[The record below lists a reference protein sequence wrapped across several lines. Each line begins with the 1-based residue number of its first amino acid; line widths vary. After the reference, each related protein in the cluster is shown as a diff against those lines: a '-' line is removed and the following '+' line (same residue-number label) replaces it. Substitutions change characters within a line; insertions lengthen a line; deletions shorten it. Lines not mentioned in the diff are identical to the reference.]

1 MRKIFSIESRYFR
14 IFSRITDIFM
24 LNLLFT
30 LTSLPLVTIG
40 ASIAALN
47 GSWQRILRGE
57 ENEIIKS
64 YFHYFISNFR
74 QATIIWVGLLS
85 TAWLILVELIFFL
98 NQIGPI
104 RWVGLTALIVISI
117 MWLIILFVS
126 LTYICLYEDRIVR
139 AIKNSFLLI
148 VKKPF
153 YSLVLIW
160 INILV
165 IYFSISNIV
174 GLFTAL
180 YVFTFGGISAL
191 AGLNAWLTKHILSIT
206 K

>member
-1 MRKIFSIESRYFR
+1 MWF
-14 IFSRITDIFM
+14 
-24 LNLLFT
+24 
-30 LTSLPLVTIG
+30 
-40 ASIAALN
+40 
-47 GSWQRILRGE
+47 
-57 ENEIIKS
+57 II
-64 YFHYFISNFR
+64 
-74 QATIIWVGLLS
+74 VL
-85 TAWLILVELIFFL
+85 
-98 NQIGPI
+98 
-104 RWVGLTALIVISI
+104 
-117 MWLIILFVS
+117 VS

-160 INILV
+160 INILIV
-165 IYFSISNIV
+165 YFSISNIV

-180 YVFTFGGISAL
+180 YVFIFGGISAL

>member
-14 IFSRITDIFM
+14 IFSRITDVFI
-24 LNLLFT
+24 LNLLFI

-40 ASIAALN
+40 ASMAALN

-57 ENEIIKS
+57 ENEIIKY
-64 YFHYFISNFR
+64 YFHYFKSNFR
-74 QATIIWVGLLS
+74 QSTIIWVGLLT

-117 MWLIILFVS
+117 MWFIIVLVS

-165 IYFSISNIV
+165 VYFSISNIV

>member
-14 IFSRITDIFM
+14 IFLRITDIFM
-24 LNLLFT
+24 LNLLFI

-40 ASIAALN
+40 ASMATLN

-74 QATIIWVGLLS
+74 QSTIIWVGLLS

-104 RWVGLTALIVISI
+104 RWVGMTSLIVISI
-117 MWLIILFVS
+117 MWFIIVLVS

-165 IYFSISNIV
+165 VYFSISNIV

-206 K
+206 E

>member
-24 LNLLFT
+24 LNLLFI

-40 ASIAALN
+40 ASMAALN

-74 QATIIWVGLLS
+74 QSTIIWVGLLS

-98 NQIGPI
+98 NQTGPI
-104 RWVGLTALIVISI
+104 RWVGLTALIVISN

-165 IYFSISNIV
+165 VYFSISNIV

>member
-14 IFSRITDIFM
+14 IFSRISDIFI
-24 LNLLFT
+24 LNLLFI
-30 LTSLPLVTIG
+30 LTSLPLLTIG
-40 ASIAALN
+40 ASMAALN
-47 GSWQRILRGE
+47 GSWQRILRKE

-64 YFHYFISNFR
+64 YFHYFKTNFR
-74 QATIIWVGLLS
+74 QSTIIWLGLLIIS
-85 TAWLILVELIFFL
+85 FLLLFEFIFFL
-98 NQIGPI
+98 NQDEPI
-104 RWVGLTALIVISI
+104 RWIGLTVLIVISI
-117 MWLIILFVS
+117 MWFIILLVS
-126 LTYICLYEDRIVR
+126 LTYICLYEDGILR

-153 YSLVLIW
+153 YSIFLIW
-160 INILV
+160 LNIFV

-174 GLFTAL
+174 GIFTAL

-191 AGLNAWLTKHILSIT
+191 AGLNAWLTKHILSIA

>member
-24 LNLLFT
+24 LNLLFI

-40 ASIAALN
+40 ASMATLN

-74 QATIIWVGLLS
+74 QSTIIWVGLLS

-104 RWVGLTALIVISI
+104 RWVGLTSLIVISI
-117 MWLIILFVS
+117 MWFIIVLVS

-165 IYFSISNIV
+165 VYFSISNIV

-206 K
+206 E

>member
-24 LNLLFT
+24 LNLLFI

-40 ASIAALN
+40 ASMVALN
-47 GSWQRILRGE
+47 DSWQRILRGE

-74 QATIIWVGLLS
+74 QSTIIWVGLLS

-104 RWVGLTALIVISI
+104 RWVGLTSLIVISI
-117 MWLIILFVS
+117 MWFIIVLVS

-165 IYFSISNIV
+165 VYFSISNIV

-206 K
+206 E

>member
-1 MRKIFSIESRYFR
+1 
-14 IFSRITDIFM
+14 M
-24 LNLLFT
+24 LNLLFI

-40 ASIAALN
+40 ASMAALN

-74 QATIIWVGLLS
+74 QSTIIWVGLLS

-104 RWVGLTALIVISI
+104 RWVGLTSLIVISI
-117 MWLIILFVS
+117 MWFIIVLVS

-139 AIKNSFLLI
+139 AIKNS
-148 VKKPF
+148 KET
-153 YSLVLIW
+153 
-160 INILV
+160 IL
-165 IYFSISNIV
+165 
-174 GLFTAL
+174 
-180 YVFTFGGISAL
+180 
-191 AGLNAWLTKHILSIT
+191 
-206 K
+206 

>member
-30 LTSLPLVTIG
+30 LTSLPIVTIG
-40 ASIAALN
+40 ASITALN

-104 RWVGLTALIVISI
+104 RWVGLTSLIVISI
-117 MWLIILFVS
+117 MWFIIVLVS
-126 LTYICLYEDRIVR
+126 LTYICLYEDRIVQ

-165 IYFSISNIV
+165 VYFSISNIV

>member
-14 IFSRITDIFM
+14 IFSRISDIFI
-24 LNLLFT
+24 LNLLFI
-30 LTSLPLVTIG
+30 LTSLPLLTIG
-40 ASIAALN
+40 ASMAALN
-47 GSWQRILRGE
+47 GSWQRILRKE

-64 YFHYFISNFR
+64 YFHYFKTNFR
-74 QATIIWVGLLS
+74 QSTIIWLGLLIIS
-85 TAWLILVELIFFL
+85 FLLLFEFIFFL
-98 NQIGPI
+98 NQDEPI
-104 RWVGLTALIVISI
+104 RWIGLTVLIVISI
-117 MWLIILFVS
+117 MWFIILLVS
-126 LTYICLYEDRIVR
+126 LTYICLYEDGILR

-153 YSLVLIW
+153 YSIFLIW
-160 INILV
+160 LNIFV

-174 GLFTAL
+174 GIFTAL

>member
-24 LNLLFT
+24 LNLLFI

-40 ASIAALN
+40 ASMAALN

-57 ENEIIKS
+57 ENEIINS

-74 QATIIWVGLLS
+74 QSTIIWVGLLS

-165 IYFSISNIV
+165 VYFSISNIV